1 MGEGAIWGMN
11 EKREE
16 TESSPTTNCRLLQ
29 LLFFFVDFFGIRVA
43 FFSVCKKAV
52 CIVLCGEKFLNVQK
66 ESGFAIREPPSSD
79 NSVAACHPARAA
91 GSLVQSRHGL

>member
-1 MGEGAIWGMN
+1 MN
-11 EKREE
+11 EKRERKRYRRRNALFKM
-16 TESSPTTNCRLLQ
+16 TSRCRLLQ
-29 LLFFFVDFFGIRVA
+29 LLIFFCRFFFGKRVA

-66 ESGFAIREPPSSD
+66 ESGFAIREPRSSD